1 MGYYAEPGGEPE
13 LAFGAR
19 FWTITTVILALFI
32 LLVIILR
39 APLL

>member
-1 MGYYAEPGGEPE
+1 MGHYVEPYGGPG
-13 LAFGAR
+13 LGFNSS
-19 FWTITTVILALFI
+19 FWTATTVILALFI